1 MIPVELT
8 ENADFNKWIF
18 AYVQIRCLL
27 SYRFS
32 KITETI
38 TFNNFVAQQFQNN
51 PEMEVMNNKCEH
63 VFKTCGYDYKHLS

>member
-1 MIPVELT
+1 MIPVQLT
-8 ENADFNKWIF
+8 ENANFNKWIF

-27 SYRFS
+27 IYRFS

-38 TFNNFVAQQFQNN
+38 TFDDFVAQQFQNY

-63 VFKTCGYDYKHLS
+63 VFKTSGYDYKHLS